1 MALLVLLIS
10 PLLILVFFFLLFNTQ
25 KKLVKKS
32 LNPPPGPSG
41 LPFIGNLHQ
50 FCSNAAAPHIYL
62 WKLSKKHG
70 PLMSMKLGSVPLV
83 VISSPEIA
91 KQVMKTNDLAFCS
104 RPKVLGQYKISYNG
118 SDIAFAPYSETWR
131 ELRKICVLH
140 LLSNKQLHSFRPV
153 REEEVF
159 RMIKNLSLLSDNNS
173 VVNLTVLMLS
183 LTSTLICR
191 IAFGRINDE
200 EESRK
205 RRFDELM
212 IEAQAMQG
220 GFYVSDYLPSFG
232 WMDKLSGMIDR
243 LDRVFKDLDEFF
255 EGLIE
260 EHLDQ
265 TGVKSVTDN
274 PNILDLLIQLKEE
287 KSSSI
292 DLTWDHVK
300 ATIMDIFIA
309 GTDTGAATIIW
320 TMTALMQNPK
330 SMKKLQNEIRDS
342 IGGKGRVDED
352 DLHNLPYLKATV
364 KEVLRLYPPAPLLI
378 PRETIE
384 ECEIEG
390 HVIHPKTLVY
400 VNAWAIARD
409 PDHWERP
416 DEFAPERFLNSS
428 VDIVGQ
434 DFQVIPFGSGR
445 RGCPGISMGL
455 ATVELAVANLVYSF
469 EWGLPEGMNKEDIDT
484 DVLPGVTMH
493 KKLPLCL
500 VPTKYVYSIS
510 NY

>member
-1 MALLVLLIS
+1 MALLVLLIL
-10 PLLILVFFFLLFNTQ
+10 PLLIIVVFFLLFNTQ

-50 FCSNAAAPHIYL
+50 FCNNAAAPHIYL

-83 VISSPEIA
+83 VVSSPEIA

-173 VVNLTVLMLS
+173 VVNLTVLMLT

-220 GFYVSDYLPSFG
+220 GFFVSDYLPSFG
-232 WMDKLSGMIDR
+232 WVDKLSGMIDR
-243 LDRVFKDLDEFF
+243 LDRVCKDLDEFF

-300 ATIMDIFIA
+300 ATIM
-309 GTDTGAATIIW
+309 
-320 TMTALMQNPK
+320 
-330 SMKKLQNEIRDS
+330 
-342 IGGKGRVDED
+342 V
-352 DLHNLPYLKATV
+352 
-364 KEVLRLYPPAPLLI
+364 
-378 PRETIE
+378 
-384 ECEIEG
+384 
-390 HVIHPKTLVY
+390 
-400 VNAWAIARD
+400 
-409 PDHWERP
+409 
-416 DEFAPERFLNSS
+416 
-428 VDIVGQ
+428 
-434 DFQVIPFGSGR
+434 
-445 RGCPGISMGL
+445 
-455 ATVELAVANLVYSF
+455 
-469 EWGLPEGMNKEDIDT
+469 
-484 DVLPGVTMH
+484 
-493 KKLPLCL
+493 
-500 VPTKYVYSIS
+500 
-510 NY
+510 